1 MQNFC
6 FEHENSSFYRTQY
19 SHMQSWIVSLSV
31 CASAGVCVSVRI
43 SYGMC
48 VHVCV
53 WVLQTVSWCCF
64 LSILASK
71 QNKRKSTTAA
81 ANDEPQQLII
91 KLIWFNTRQQSLSV
105 SSLSLRPLYIAP
117 GRVREREREGAAL
130 DRDRKQCQM
139 LISLPFFNCFRSTS
153 TQTACLPAPLAHI
166 TADTAKETEW
176 EWEKSKRERENREHP
191 N

>member
-43 SYGMC
+43 SYGMR
-48 VHVCV
+48 VYVCV

-117 GRVREREREGAAL
+117 GRVRESERAPHLTETENNAKCSFRCPFSTVSVPQAH
-130 DRDRKQCQM
+130 K
-139 LISLPFFNCFRSTS
+139 LP
-153 TQTACLPAPLAHI
+153 ACLPAPLAHI